1 MLCAYMPCKPK
12 IDFVGRTTT
21 FLIFRIHTRSP
32 NIKTVAL
39 TSQAC
44 FCPCHIWDHHMWHCH
59 MSLSHMTMS
68 HVTLSHVKLS
78 HVIVTYDIVTCDIV
92 TCNCQIWYCHMWHY
106 HIWHCYIVTLS
117 HVIFTSDIITCEI
130 LSQYFV
136 FFRQMK
142 VRPYSDSPAWEWCGN
157 F

>member
-1 MLCAYMPCKPK
+1 MCIHALKTQNQFCWSFK
-12 IDFVGRTTT
+12 VRTTT
-21 FLIFRIHTRSP
+21 FLIFRIHTTSP

-59 MSLSHMTMS
+59 MSLSHMTLS
-68 HVTLSHVKLS
+68 HVTLS
-78 HVIVTYDIVTCDIV
+78 HVIVTYDIVTCDIITCDIV
-92 TCNCQIWYCHMWHY
+92 TLWHY
-106 HIWHCYIVTLS
+106 HMSFLHLTLS